1 VALRPLDESGNETAL
16 IDAVMLNSSTINR
29 FNRVL
34 LSVEKSNRIVI
45 MIQIPFLGNYQ
56 KA

>member
-1 VALRPLDESGNETAL
+1 MDESGNETAL